1 MGDRRRREVHAGRNR
16 FVSKTGGVAVLLVM
30 LASACGATN
39 TQQDIEFRVPVTAG
53 DVASSTVEDRVVAT
67 GTLRAPE
74 MATLTV
80 ETTGILRVAKS
91 GGRRLAEGDAVKRGQ
106 VVAEVSGEDVT
117 LAARSEAT
125 ARRLET
131 AQRDYDSKQ
140 RLFEEGL
147 ITLLDLKNSETTLAE
162 AKNEQE
168 RSRLTESRTK
178 LVSPVNG
185 TIIKLVR
192 DAAGQAIVDG
202 QRVMVGT
209 TIAQIAALST
219 LVADIDLVGGDVARV
234 TPGMTARVRQHAYE
248 GSEFVGRVL
257 RLAPSLDPTTR
268 ALRAEVE
275 VVNDQEKL
283 RPGMFVEVTL
293 IADRHENVPVVP
305 RAAVTERAGKK
316 VVFVLKE
323 QSVEQRG
330 VTLGFGDDERVE
342 IREGLKAGE
351 RIVVKGIETLADG
364 SKVRVN

>member
-1 MGDRRRREVHAGRNR
+1 MGDRRCRTVHAGRNR
-16 FVSKTGGVAVLLVM
+16 SVSKTAALVVALVI
-30 LASACGATN
+30 LATACGAN
-39 TQQDIEFRVPVTAG
+39 NAPQDLEFRVPVTAG
-53 DVASSTVEDRVVAT
+53 DVVASTVEDRVVAT
-67 GTLRAPE
+67 GTLRAAE

-80 ETTGILRVAKS
+80 ETTGILRVATG
-91 GGRRLAEGDAVKRGQ
+91 GGRRLAEGDKVKRGQ
-106 VVAEVSGEDVT
+106 IVAEVSGEDVT

-125 ARRLET
+125 TRRLET
-131 AQRDYDSKQ
+131 AQRDFESKK
-140 RLFEEGL
+140 RLHEEGL
-147 ITLLDLKNSETTLAE
+147 ITLLDLKGAETSLAE
-162 AKNEQE
+162 AKNDQE
-168 RSRLTESRTK
+168 RSRLTESRTR

-202 QRVMVGT
+202 QRVMAGT
-209 TIAQIAALST
+209 TIAQVAALGT
-219 LVADIDLVGGDVARV
+219 LVADIDLIGGDVARV
-234 TPGMTARVRQHAYE
+234 TPGMTARVRQHAFE
-248 GSEFVGRVL
+248 GADFVGRVL
-257 RLAPSLDPTTR
+257 RLAPSLDPSTR

-275 VVNDQEKL
+275 VVNDTERL

-293 IADRHENVPVVP
+293 VADRHENVPVVP
-305 RAAVTERAGKK
+305 RAAITERAGKK

-351 RIVVKGIETLADG
+351 RIVVKGIETLTDG